1 MKQMHSKIEQVDTE
15 FGQFKTNTFNELE
28 QTKKD
33 QQPKNSLTKEEIDEM
48 IQEKFTNQE
57 IEQDIER

>member
-1 MKQMHSKIEQVDTE
+1 MKQMHSKIEEVDAE

-28 QTKKD
+28 QSNKD
-33 QQPKNSLTKEEIDEM
+33 QQPTNSLAKEEIDEM

-57 IEQDIER
+57 IE